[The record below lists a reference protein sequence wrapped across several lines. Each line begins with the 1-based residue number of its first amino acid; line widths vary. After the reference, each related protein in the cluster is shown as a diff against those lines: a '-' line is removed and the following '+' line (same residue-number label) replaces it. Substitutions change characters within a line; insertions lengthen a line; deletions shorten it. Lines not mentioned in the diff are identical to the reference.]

1 MSIPYIDYLKSK
13 GRFAVWI
20 FTFLFLLATIPL
32 LLNTNNTSTAKFFG
46 VFVLVLIVFALW
58 VWRIQTRKR
67 ADRLARVRLTTN
79 ETHWLNKHIPFYSN
93 LNKEQK
99 RIFEDRVGIFLAEI
113 TITEVDNDV
122 PEKSTCLYVASSAII
137 AYWGLPYWNYGD
149 LSEVLV
155 YPSNFD
161 MNNALN
167 KRGLV
172 SGKVHH
178 GGLLDN
184 TMILSLP
191 ALIHGFENKSDK
203 SNVGI
208 HEFAHLL
215 DKADGSIDGLPF
227 MLKREDKQYWIDL
240 IEREI
245 SKIQSSASNIN
256 AYGATNRPEFFAVI
270 TEYYKE
276 RPQLLKNKHPELF
289 DMMQRFFGKE
299 N

>member
-1 MSIPYIDYLKSK
+1 MHIPYINYLKSK

-32 LLNTNNTSTAKFFG
+32 LLNANNTTTAKFFG

-58 VWRIQTRKR
+58 VWRIQTRKK
-67 ADRLARVRLTTN
+67 ADRLARIRLTTN
-79 ETHWLNKHIPFYSN
+79 EVHWLNKHIPFYSN

-113 TITEVDNDV
+113 IVTEIDNEV

-137 AYWGLPYWNYGD
+137 AYWGLPYWNYGE

-161 MNNALN
+161 MNNELN

-178 GGLLDN
+178 GGLMDS

-191 ALIHGFENKSDK
+191 TLIHGFDNQTDK
-203 SNVGI
+203 NNVGV

-215 DKADGSIDGLPF
+215 DKADGSIYGLPF
-227 MLKREDKQYWIDL
+227 MLKAEDKQYWIDL
-240 IEREI
+240 VEREMT
-245 SKIQSSASNIN
+245 KIKDKDSTIN
-256 AYGATNRPEFFAVI
+256 AHGATSKEEFFAVL

-276 RPQLLKNKHPELF
+276 RPQLLKNKHPEIFL
-289 DMMQRFFGKE
+289 MMNRFFNE
-299 N
+299 IN